1 MAKPAD
7 ELNSE
12 VLRRD
17 LNLEFHGSR
26 AWRAW
31 RGTAARLMRELDIV
45 KPQEAFGPPTIHI
58 YFVKPGYKIDE

>member
-1 MAKPAD
+1 VAKPAD
-7 ELNSE
+7 ESNSE

-31 RGTAARLMRELDIV
+31 RDTAARLMRELDIV

-58 YFVKPGYKIDE
+58 HFVKPGDMINE